1 MRLGVAHFDVEG
13 VKTMLIIEK
22 NTIYLTRGDDAA
34 LDCLLTSEDGSSYEM
49 QPGDQV
55 VLTVRAKPDAASPI
69 LIQAASDAGC
79 GRVLIHSEDTRGLNP
94 GRYSADMQLNTGDGR
109 HYTFWPTLEGVNR
122 YTGCNLQ
129 NFVIMPEVT
138 I

>member
-1 MRLGVAHFDVEG
+1 M
-13 VKTMLIIEK
+13 MLRW
-22 NTIYLTRGDDAA
+22 TV
-34 LDCLLTSEDGSSYEM
+34 CLPLRMEVRM
-49 QPGDQV
+49 KCDQAIKV
-55 VLTVRAKPDAASPI
+55 VFTVRAKPDASSPI
-69 LIQAASDAGC
+69 LMQAVSEVGSS
-79 GRVLIHSEDTRGLNP
+79 RVVIRSEDTRGLNP

-122 YTGCNLQ
+122 YAGCNFQ

>member
-1 MRLGVAHFDVEG
+1 
-13 VKTMLIIEK
+13 MLIIEN

-34 LDCLLTSEDGSSYEM
+34 LDCLLTSEDGSAYEM
-49 QPGDQV
+49 RSGDQV
-55 VLTVRAKPDAASPI
+55 VFTVRAKPDAASPI
-69 LIQAASDAGC
+69 LMQAVSDTGSS
-79 GRVLIHSEDTRGLNP
+79 RVVIRSEDTRGLNP

-122 YTGCNLQ
+122 YAGCNFQ

>member
-1 MRLGVAHFDVEG
+1 
-13 VKTMLIIEK
+13 MLIVES
-22 NTIYLTRGDDAA
+22 NVIYLTKGDDAA
-34 LDCLLTSEDGSSYEM
+34 LDCLLTSADGSAYEM
-49 QPGDQV
+49 QAGDQIV
-55 VLTVRAKPDAASPI
+55 FTVREKPSETSPI
-69 LIQAASDAGC
+69 LLQAVSENGSNRIVIRGDATADLD
-79 GRVLIHSEDTRGLNP
+79 V

-122 YTGCNLQ
+122 YAGCNFK